1 MTKFKVL
8 ENVEVIVSQS
18 PHFGQKG
25 KVVYLFDTGNYLV
38 QMNGCFIEAA
48 YYALRSLGNEQNPPF
63 NLEQFK
69 AGIPA
74 ITRDG
79 RVAEFV
85 TKTNNN
91 HYPIVAVIGKHRT
104 TYTSEGYCS
113 MSGETMSDLVS
124 MQVTKSTPEQTIPA
138 QEPAK
143 SIDEKRYEWF
153 KQYLVSI
160 LKIEPF
166 VTEINTCKTPSEI
179 DKVIDK
185 YSALIT
191 FNKP

>member
-25 KVVYLFDTGNYLV
+25 KVVYLFDTGKYLV

-48 YYALRSLGNEQNPPF
+48 DYALRSLGNEQNPPF

-91 HYPIVAVIGKHRT
+91 HYPIVAVIGNHRT

-124 MQVTKSTPEQTIPA
+124 MQVTQSTPEQVIPA
-138 QEPAK
+138 QPSK
-143 SIDEKRYEWF
+143 SIDEKRYKWF
-153 KQYLVSI
+153 SQYIVSELVIDS
-160 LKIEPF
+160 LEEEL
-166 VTEINTCKTPSEI
+166 VACKAKSEL
-179 DKVIDK
+179 DKVLDK
-185 YSALIT
+185 YSAMIT

>member
-25 KVVYLFDTGNYLV
+25 KVVYLLDTGNYLV
-38 QMNGCFIEAA
+38 QMNGCLIEAA
-48 YYALRSLGNEQNPPF
+48 DYVLRSLDNEQNPPF

-69 AGIPA
+69 SGIPA
-74 ITRDG
+74 ITCDG
-79 RVAEFV
+79 RTAAFIRQQDNSILVDIEGTERWLYAGG
-85 TKTNNN
+85 TNFKVFKNE
-91 HYPIVAVIGKHRT
+91 PT
-104 TYTSEGYCS
+104 
-113 MSGETMSDLVS
+113 DLVS
-124 MQVTKSTPEQTIPA
+124 MQVTQSTPEQTIPA

-143 SIDEKRYEWF
+143 SIDEKRYEWI
-153 KQYLVSI
+153 KAYQISKVTI
-160 LKIEPF
+160 LQFEKE
-166 VTEINTCKTPSEI
+166 VHSCKSSEELN
-179 DKVIDK
+179 KVVDK